1 SSKQHIVTINP
12 SSVTFHPS
20 TLTSSS
26 PTGNM
31 TGNESAKYERIP
43 ADEAETQ
50 ALGSAN
56 LDDIKTHR
64 FEDVPAVRRHLM
76 RKSTKSTIVHINK
89 DHAEPSTRSRKVD
102 RTPHEVSVHML
113 TRVYNSNLPT
123 EDMF

>member
-1 SSKQHIVTINP
+1 MLLLYYLHCVIHLFYSSSKQHIVTINP

-56 LDDIKTHR
+56 LDDIKSE
-64 FEDVPAVRRHLM
+64 F
-76 RKSTKSTIVHINK
+76 K
-89 DHAEPSTRSRKVD
+89 
-102 RTPHEVSVHML
+102 
-113 TRVYNSNLPT
+113 
-123 EDMF
+123 